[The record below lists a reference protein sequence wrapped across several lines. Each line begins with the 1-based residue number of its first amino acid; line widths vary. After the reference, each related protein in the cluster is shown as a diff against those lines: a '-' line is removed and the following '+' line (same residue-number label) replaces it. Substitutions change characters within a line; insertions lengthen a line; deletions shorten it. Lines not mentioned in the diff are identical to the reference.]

1 MTLSRAS
8 TPLPLISV
16 TLPWPSK
23 DLSPN
28 ARLHW
33 ARKAK
38 AVKQARAGAHYLIIE
53 ARGHA
58 RRAGEAARLSMTFC
72 PPDKRR
78 RDRDNIIASMKA
90 ATDGIADALRIDDSK
105 FEVSYRMGDPVKGG
119 AVQVTIEERP

>member
-1 MTLSRAS
+1 LILFTAS
-8 TPLPLISV
+8 IPMPALSV

-38 AVKQARAGAHYLIIE
+38 AVKQARAGAHFLILE

-58 RRAGEAARLSMTFC
+58 RRIGEAAKLSMTFC

-78 RDRDNIIASMKA
+78 RDRDNLIASMKA

-119 AVQVTIEERP
+119 AVLVIIEERP

>member
-1 MTLSRAS
+1 M
-8 TPLPLISV
+8 ISV
-16 TLPWPSK
+16 SLPWPSK

-38 AVKQARAGAHYLIIE
+38 AVKHARAAAHFIVME
-53 ARGHA
+53 TRGNA
-58 RRAGEAARLSMTFC
+58 RRLGRTANISMTFC

-78 RDRDNIIASMKA
+78 RDRDNLIASMKA

-105 FEVSYRMGDPVKGG
+105 FEVSYRIGEPVKGG
-119 AVQVTIEERP
+119 AVLVTISLEGSGK